1 MYQEIRTRVVEAV
14 ARGWCHDE
22 NADKVMD
29 TELAN
34 AIVEEVML
42 ALIDTG
48 ILTK

>member
-1 MYQEIRTRVVEAV
+1 MYAEIRIKVVEAV

-22 NADKVMD
+22 NANKVMD

-42 ALIDTG
+42 SLIRTG